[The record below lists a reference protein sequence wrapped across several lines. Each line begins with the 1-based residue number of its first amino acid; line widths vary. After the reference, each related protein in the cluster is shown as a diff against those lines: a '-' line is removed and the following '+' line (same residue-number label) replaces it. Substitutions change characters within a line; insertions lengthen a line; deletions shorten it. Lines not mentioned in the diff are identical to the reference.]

1 MANEVIIN
9 CYKKASINED
19 LASAVLGDPSSG
31 EVLDIATAS
40 AALTGDVCVIRAKGS
55 GFWYK
60 RGQSGV
66 SATANADGNDYLAAG
81 DVVCFEVTAGS
92 NYIDTAADA

>member
-9 CYKKASINED
+9 CYYKASINED
-19 LASAVLGDPSSG
+19 LVAAVLGNPTSG
-31 EVLDIATAS
+31 EVIDIATPS
-40 AALTGDVCVIRAKGS
+40 AALTGDVCVIRAKGA

-60 RGQSGV
+60 RGQAGV
-66 SATANADGNDYLAAG
+66 SAEANTAGNDYIG
-81 DVVCFEVTAGS
+81 DGEVVNFEVTGDS

>member
-9 CYKKASINED
+9 CYNKASLNED
-19 LASAVLGDPSSG
+19 LASAVLGNPTSG

-40 AALTGDVCVIRAKGS
+40 AALTGDVCVVRAKGA

-66 SATANADGNDYLAAG
+66 SAAANTDGNDYLADG
-81 DVVCFEVTAGS
+81 SLITFEVTAES

>member
-1 MANEVIIN
+1 MANEVILN
-9 CYKKASINED
+9 CYNKASINED
-19 LASAVLGDPSSG
+19 LASAVLGDPASG
-31 EVLDIATAS
+31 EVLDIGTAS

-60 RGQSGV
+60 RGQFGV
-66 SATANADGNDYLAAG
+66 SAVANTAGNDFLAAG
-81 DVVCFEVTAGS
+81 ETICFEVTSNS